1 MHLAAPVSNAPRIGR
16 FRLRRKIGAGL
27 QGTVY
32 LAEDPELER
41 PVAVKLLQSD
51 EGAAAPADEGR
62 SLGRLRHPNVVSVFE
77 SGLHRGHRFLVFEYV
92 DGDTL
97 ASRLRGGQRLPAA
110 EALPLFRRVVEGVA
124 HAHAQGVIHLDLN
137 PNNIM
142 IDRHGVPRI
151 MDFGLARRDANR
163 DAGGLCAGTPLF
175 MAPEQFDGGT
185 LGPHTDVYALGL
197 ILYLMLTGQYALN
210 GERLVHIAE
219 TARRGDYD
227 FGGLLA
233 SGVGPAIEP
242 LVRAM
247 LATPASARIADANE
261 LLRRLDDALADPAAT
276 PAAAHGTVE
285 FLLRRMRLRKELPA
299 LSSTL
304 LEVNRLTAD
313 DSLATPARLA
323 QVVLRDYA
331 LANRLLR
338 LANSAYFGGGRA
350 PITTV
355 SEAVV
360 RLGFD
365 QVRVACNALLYVG
378 RLESV
383 DERASRLVDLQVE
396 GFVAGLIARH
406 LARDAAG
413 VDAEAAFLCGMF
425 RRLGETLAAYCFP
438 EESDAIDGAVR
449 AGASPDAAFLDVL
462 GLAPHEL
469 GAGVAHEW
477 KLPEDMA
484 QCMAPLQ
491 DPLPVALDGAGR
503 LHAIV
508 ALAEEL
514 AWLLARQSPE
524 AAAAETARLAARY
537 AAVGC
542 FDADALE
549 RLARAAATKFREFA
563 SVVGLRGRPG
573 RALDQLAAWD
583 EGANAAG

>member
-1 MHLAAPVSNAPRIGR
+1 MQLAAPMSNAPRIGR
-16 FRLRRKIGAGL
+16 FRLRRKLGAGL

-92 DGDTL
+92 DGETL
-97 ASRLRGGQRLPAA
+97 ASRLRGGRRLPAA
-110 EALPLFRRVVEGVA
+110 EALPLFRRIVEGVA
-124 HAHAQGVIHLDLN
+124 HAHAQNVIHLDLN

-163 DAGGLCAGTPLF
+163 DADGLCAGTPLF
-175 MAPEQFDGGT
+175 MAPEQFDGGA

-197 ILYLMLTGQYALN
+197 ILYLMLTGHYALN

-219 TARRGDYD
+219 SARRGDYD
-227 FGGLLA
+227 FGRLLA
-233 SGVGPAIEP
+233 CGAGPAIEP

-247 LATPASARIADANE
+247 LATRAHERIGDANE
-261 LLRRLDDALADPAAT
+261 LLRRLDAALADPGAR
-276 PAAAHGTVE
+276 PVAAHGTVE

-313 DSLATPARLA
+313 DSFATPARLA

-383 DERASRLVDLQVE
+383 DERASRLVDRQVE

-406 LARDAAG
+406 LAREVAG

-438 EESDAIDGAVR
+438 EESDAIEDAVR
-449 AGASPDAAFLDVL
+449 AGASPEAAFLDVL

-469 GAGVAHEW
+469 GAAVAREW
-477 KLPEDMA
+477 RLPEDMA
-484 QCMAPLQ
+484 QCMAPLPQ
-491 DPLPVALDGAGR
+491 VLPAAFDMAGR
-503 LHAIV
+503 LHALV
-508 ALAEEL
+508 GLAEEL
-514 AWLLARQSPE
+514 AWLLTRQGPE
-524 AAAAETARLAARY
+524 AAATETARMAERY
-537 AAVGC
+537 AALGG
-542 FDADALE
+542 FDAGSLE
-549 RLARAAATKFREFA
+549 RLARAAAGKFREFA
-563 SVVGLRGRPG
+563 GVVGLHGRPS
-573 RALDQLAAWD
+573 RALEALAAW
-583 EGANAAG
+583 APAAVEE

>member
-97 ASRLRGGQRLPAA
+97 ASRLRGGQRMPAA

-163 DAGGLCAGTPLF
+163 DAGGMCAGTPLF
-175 MAPEQFDGGT
+175 MAPEQFDGGA
-185 LGPHTDVYALGL
+185 LGAQADVYALGL

-227 FGGLLA
+227 FGRLLA
-233 SGVGPAIEP
+233 CDAGPAIEP

-247 LATPASARIADANE
+247 LATRASARIADANE
-261 LLRRLDDALADPAAT
+261 LLRRLDDALADPSAT

-396 GFVAGLIARH
+396 GFVTGLIARH

-449 AGASPDAAFLDVL
+449 AGASPEAAFLDVL

-469 GAGVAHEW
+469 GAAVAREW

-484 QCMAPLQ
+484 QCMAPLP
-491 DPLPVALDGAGR
+491 DPLPTALDGAGR

-514 AWLLARQSPE
+514 AWLLTRQGPE
-524 AAAAETARLAARY
+524 AAAGESVRLAARY
-537 AAVGC
+537 ASVGR
-542 FDADALE
+542 FEADALE

-573 RALDQLAAWD
+573 RALDRLAAWD
-583 EGANAAG
+583 EGAGAAG